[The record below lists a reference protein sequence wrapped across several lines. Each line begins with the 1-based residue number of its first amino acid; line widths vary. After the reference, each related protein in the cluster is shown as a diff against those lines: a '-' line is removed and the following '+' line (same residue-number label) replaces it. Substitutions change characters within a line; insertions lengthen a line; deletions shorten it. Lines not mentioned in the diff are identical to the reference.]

1 MRTKAVVQNNISRLH
16 GTSEAKPNR
25 AKSQNNVK
33 ILMAMALTN
42 VPLNKVQKERK
53 FRADL

>member
-1 MRTKAVVQNNISRLH
+1 MYRT
-16 GTSEAKPNR
+16 TSQGYMADQRKNLKEPS
-25 AKSQNNVK
+25 KSQNNVK
-33 ILMAMALTN
+33 ILTASAFTN

>member
-1 MRTKAVVQNNISRLH
+1 MRTKAVVQNNVSRLH
-16 GTSEAKPNR
+16 GPSEEKPNR

-33 ILMAMALTN
+33 ILTAMALTN